1 MFKKIFDF
9 ICISTAFILG
19 VIGWGRL
26 YDALMDEVVFK
37 ED

>member
-19 VIGWGRL
+19 VIGLGRL